1 MALVSLII
9 ALLVEQLRALP
20 AVNPVYSVIAS
31 WVHAAPRQLN
41 AGRRR
46 HGVLAWLLL
55 VAAPTLAVAIV
66 FFALARFNWLLAL
79 GFNVLV
85 LYFTLGFRQFSHP
98 ATEIQIALA
107 NGDIETARLELTRW
121 KREEDPAY
129 NAADLSLDELVR
141 EAIEHGLLLAQRHV
155 FGVLLWFVLLPGAS
169 GAVFYRMA
177 TYVAREWNRP
187 PEGVAVP
194 DRFGD
199 FSRRAA
205 AWIDWL
211 PARMTALGFAVVGD
225 FEGGLY
231 CWRQVSRRPA
241 VDGMPSPD
249 SRTLILGTASGAL
262 GVRLMPAAEYAQ
274 HFDES
279 DTAGLAEPMS
289 QTLRSVVGLVWR
301 AMLLWLALLALI
313 TVARWV
319 A

>member
-1 MALVSLII
+1 MALFSLII
-9 ALLVEQLRALP
+9 TLLVEQLRALP
-20 AVNPVYSVIAS
+20 ARNPVYSVLAA
-31 WVHAAPRQLN
+31 WVHAAPRDLN

-46 HGVLAWLLL
+46 HGLMAWLLL
-55 VAAPTLAVAIV
+55 VLGPTLAVAVV
-66 FFALARFNWLLAL
+66 FLLLAQISWLFALA
-79 GFNVLV
+79 FNVLV

-107 NGDIETARLELTRW
+107 NGDLNGARRELAAWR
-121 KREEDPAY
+121 REEDPSY
-129 NAADLSLDELVR
+129 NPADLSVNELVR
-141 EAIEHGLLLAQRHV
+141 ESVEHGLMLAQRHV
-155 FGVLLWFVLLPGAS
+155 FGVLLWFILLPGAS

-177 TYVAREWNRP
+177 TYVAREWNRD

-194 DRFGD
+194 DRFGE
-199 FSRRAA
+199 FARRAA

-231 CWRQVSRRPA
+231 CWRQVSRRPGEE
-241 VDGMPSPD
+241 GMPSPD

-262 GVRLMPAAEYAQ
+262 GVRLMPAAEYGQ

-279 DTAGLAEPMS
+279 DDGLAEPDP

-301 AMLLWLALLALI
+301 SMLLWLALLALI